1 MSDSFHCFEHAVDAI
16 AAKHPGTP
24 RQEVILTRLYYH
36 VLPRLSAP
44 LLAALKPYGLNEAS
58 WMSLLAL
65 YAQPDFTL
73 NPCKLSETLD
83 FSRTNVTRVA
93 DELEKNGWVTRQPSA
108 EDGRKIALCLT
119 ATAHALI
126 AEVLPQLRDHQR
138 QLWSGFS
145 EVEKV
150 AMEALLR
157 KLLTQ
162 LEGLPT

>member
-1 MSDSFHCFEHAVDAI
+1 MSESFHCFEHAVDAI

-93 DELEKNGWVTRQPSA
+93 DELEKRLGDTPAQRRGWPQNRP
-108 EDGRKIALCLT
+108 
-119 ATAHALI
+119 
-126 AEVLPQLRDHQR
+126 LPDRNRPRADCR
-138 QLWSGFS
+138 GAAPAPRPPTPT
-145 EVEKV
+145 VERV
-150 AMEALLR
+150 
-157 KLLTQ
+157 
-162 LEGLPT
+162 